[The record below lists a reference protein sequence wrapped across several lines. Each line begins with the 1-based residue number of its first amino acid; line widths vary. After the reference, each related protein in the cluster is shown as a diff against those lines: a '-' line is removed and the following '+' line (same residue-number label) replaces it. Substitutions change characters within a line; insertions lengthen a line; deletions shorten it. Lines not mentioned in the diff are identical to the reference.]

1 MELEN
6 EENLQKMELW
16 EKLAENILSELDFK
30 ILRFL

>member
-16 EKLAENILSELDFK
+16 KKLAENILSELDFK